1 MNFEIVQFLEISY
14 TLIKTY
20 KVKNNNSKYFEYF
33 LLFLKIWDDNNKIL
47 IKISRSFLYF

>member
-20 KVKNNNSKYFEYF
+20 KVKNNNSK
-33 LLFLKIWDDNNKIL
+33 LK
-47 IKISRSFLYF
+47 F